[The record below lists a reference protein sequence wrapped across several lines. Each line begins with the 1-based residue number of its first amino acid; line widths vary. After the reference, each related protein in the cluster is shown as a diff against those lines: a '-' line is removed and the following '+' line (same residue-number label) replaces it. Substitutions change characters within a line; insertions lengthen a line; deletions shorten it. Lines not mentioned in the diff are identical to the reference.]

1 MVLFDDTV
9 LSTTA
14 PDFRLVSTYTPI
26 ISLVMRSWLL
36 FVVNE
41 LLVHF
46 FRYEKHEVFP
56 IDHTTALKSVFMLT
70 TMLCAVDYL
79 VFASN
84 TLGASVM
91 QVFPVGVMLCFK
103 RAPVLSACKDW
114 SPFICSLV
122 VDIAWALLS
131 NLYVGNLV
139 YRIIRKR
146 ASHTL
151 NFFLLFCIH
160 IISSCNEHTVADFV
174 IRIPC
179 FYASA
184 AIVNFAPIFLV
195 TETPNIPPH
204 MTLAVSAH
212 LLFAQPY
219 VAVASCL
226 TLIGLAV
233 RIYIPTAVMKKTN
246 EKRETVQLS
255 HTETDEEMLRQ
266 QLRMAK
272 ALQSDA

>member
-1 MVLFDDTV
+1 M
-9 LSTTA
+9 A

-36 FVVNE
+36 FTINE

-46 FRYEKHEVFP
+46 FRYEKQDIFP
-56 IDHTTALKSVFMLT
+56 IDHVTALKSVFMIT

-79 VFASN
+79 VFTSN
-84 TLGASVM
+84 NLGASVIH
-91 QVFPVGVMLCFK
+91 VFPVAAMLCLK
-103 RAPVLSACKDW
+103 RAPVISKCRDW
-114 SPFICSLV
+114 GPFICSLI

-131 NLYVGNLV
+131 NLYVGNLI

-146 ASHTL
+146 AAHTL

-195 TETPNIPPH
+195 TETPQIPPH
-204 MTLAVSAH
+204 MTLAVSVH
-212 LLFAQPY
+212 LLFVQPY

-233 RIYIPTAVMKKTN
+233 RIYIPTAVTTKTN
-246 EKRETVQLS
+246 EKRETVQIP
-255 HTETDEEMLRQ
+255 HTDTDEEMLRQ

-272 ALQSDA
+272 ALQSDV